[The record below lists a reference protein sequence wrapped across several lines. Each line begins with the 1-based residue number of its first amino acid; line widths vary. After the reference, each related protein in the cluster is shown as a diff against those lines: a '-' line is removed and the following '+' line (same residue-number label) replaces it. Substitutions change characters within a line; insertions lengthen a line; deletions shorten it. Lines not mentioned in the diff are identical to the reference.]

1 MLVVGVTG
9 GIGSGKSA
17 VSQRFEDRGV
27 TVVDADVVAREV
39 VEPGTAA
46 LQAIAEHFGPDVLTA
61 SGALDRAALRQVVFA
76 DDAERKW
83 LEQLLHPLIGEE
95 IVRQLNGARS
105 EYAMLVSPL
114 LIETA
119 QRELCD
125 RILVVDVPEAVQV
138 ERTMARDG
146 NTREQVERIIASQAD
161 RQRRLDSADDVIAN
175 DGPLEELDRKVAEL
189 HKMYLD
195 IAARQHD

>member
-1 MLVVGVTG
+1 MFVVGLTG

-17 VSQRFEDRGV
+17 VSRRFEERGV

-46 LQAIAEHFGPDVLTA
+46 LQAIAEHFGPAVLTA

-76 DDAERKW
+76 DDTERKW

-95 IVRQLNGARS
+95 IVRQLSGARS
-105 EYAMLVSPL
+105 DYAMLVSPL

-119 QRELCD
+119 QRDLCN

-138 ERTMARDG
+138 DRTMARDG
-146 NTREQVERIIASQAD
+146 NTREQVERIIASQAG
-161 RQRRLDSADDVIAN
+161 RQRRLDSADDVITNA
-175 DGPLEELDRKVAEL
+175 GPLEELDRKVAEL
-189 HKMYLD
+189 HQMYLE